1 MVGAKRPPFIQNST
15 FNIQNWAAPPPDSP
29 TTDQGRPRSGQTA
42 APAAR
47 LPCLSFKIQHSTFKI
62 GRRSRPPL
70 RLRASAGEPHFP
82 ASARPMPRAYAPAFH
97 SKSNIQHSELG
108 RAAAPEIFLPA
119 ALFPSH
125 PPRSCYRCP
134 KDQPLPPRNAAAPPP
149 FPPQPHPPIR
159 HVPHPPAR
167 T

>member
-82 ASARPMPRAYAPAFH
+82 ASARPMPARTRPPFIQNPTF
-97 SKSNIQHSELG
+97 NIQNW
-108 RAAAPEIFLPA
+108 AAQRPRKFSFPPHFFLPIPPVHA
-119 ALFPSH
+119 ILAPKTSH
-125 PPRSCYRCP
+125 CHHAMPRP
-134 KDQPLPPRNAAAPPP
+134 PPP